1 MLLMPSEVQTQ
12 AQNNFFSLAKKE
24 RKEAIQQR
32 KKERDREG
40 GRGRGASNRPK
51 KKRKRK
57 GKRIQDHLLLCLS
70 CTGPNSLL
78 SLPGAPVRWRGPRRR
93 LVCLS
98 VGGCASKSDLS
109 LCVHVCLCLT
119 WSRLHKTLQLL
130 FPFPSLLLP
139 TQQVRKKFMTLQNHQ
154 TILVQIFL
162 FSFGFG
168 SSFSSFFSPPF
179 FFFLW

>member
-1 MLLMPSEVQTQ
+1 MYWTSFLSIANCVGTGMLLMPSEVQTQ
-12 AQNNFFSLAKKE
+12 AQNNFFSLAKKK
-24 RKEAIQQR
+24 KEGSDPA
-32 KKERDREG
+32 KKERTRQGGREG
-40 GRGRGASNRPK
+40 AGGKQQTK

-109 LCVHVCLCLT
+109 LSLSLSLSDMVAIAQN
-119 WSRLHKTLQLL
+119 SSA
-130 FPFPSLLLP
+130 PFPL
-139 TQQVRKKFMTLQNHQ
+139 
-154 TILVQIFL
+154 
-162 FSFGFG
+162 SFTPATY
-168 SSFSSFFSPPF
+168 SASA
-179 FFFLW
+179 